1 MNEILLLSFILIVL
15 TSIQT
20 IVGVGVLVIGTPV
33 MLLANYNIIDILTI
47 LLPTSIMISLI
58 NTFYFNFK
66 FKNDF
71 VKVEKNLKKKFF
83 FICIPSIFL
92 GLVLLKKYEEFLNLN
107 YLVSFVIVIS
117 IFLKFKYEK
126 VKKVS
131 SRIINYIMFII
142 GVIHGL
148 SNSGG
153 SLLSLFLINI
163 NNKNKLL
170 SRINI
175 TFFYLFLALFQYLL
189 FQILFYICI

>member
-71 VKVEKNLKKKFF
+71 VKVEKNLKKKIFF
-83 FICIPSIFL
+83 HLYTIDFF
-92 GLVLLKKYEEFLNLN
+92 G
-107 YLVSFVIVIS
+107 IS
-117 IFLKFKYEK
+117 
-126 VKKVS
+126 S
-131 SRIINYIMFII
+131 S
-142 GVIHGL
+142 
-148 SNSGG
+148 
-153 SLLSLFLINI
+153 
-163 NNKNKLL
+163 
-170 SRINI
+170 
-175 TFFYLFLALFQYLL
+175 
-189 FQILFYICI
+189 